1 MKSGNPIYYWDSSVI
16 IAYLKGENRPPGEM
30 GGLYAI
36 ARAINSGNASLL
48 VLTLVRV
55 EVLDSTLRPGV
66 GEKFRNFLTRSN
78 VQEQAVDHYIANL
91 AHDIRNYYL
100 MKNARGLTVS
110 TPDALHLA
118 TAIIYEVDEFH
129 TFDGRDA
136 KHLGLLPLNGSVAG
150 HPLKITKPIELQ
162 TDMFDGKNL

>member
-48 VLTLVRV
+48 VSTLVRV

-100 MKNARGLTVS
+100 ARDLRLCICPFALLRVS
-110 TPDALHLA
+110 FHYKLLLSHLA
-118 TAIIYEVDEFH
+118 IGNPELNSPCPDSFRPIPYARVQYIPYRSLPIGPKII
-129 TFDGRDA
+129 
-136 KHLGLLPLNGSVAG
+136 
-150 HPLKITKPIELQ
+150 
-162 TDMFDGKNL
+162 